1 MTVSTEVDHNDYI
14 GNGVTTSF
22 PYTFRIFKKS
32 DLVVQVVDLNE
43 NITELILDTDYTV
56 TGAGGYSGGNV
67 ILMAAL
73 ANGYQISISR
83 ELPVTQETDL
93 RNQGKFFAEVH
104 EDAFDKL
111 TMLIQQVR
119 SRLRLALR
127 KPSFV
132 ANYYDALGNYIRN
145 LRDPSHPQDAAT
157 KNYADT
163 LSATNESYT
172 DSLFSRTLRTGE
184 SITQLP
190 SIEFRKNKIIG
201 MDDNGNP
208 IMIIPESGT
217 ASEVLIEL
225 AKPTGTRM
233 IGDPLEGNLYKSLN
247 KRIYILNSVTDL
259 LNKDF
264 SGLDEELNVYT
275 YANKYSINI
284 ISEWKVNKTK
294 DDDTYSISLPSG
306 YFANLIIKP
315 EMSYAS
321 FDFGS
326 SDPVKN
332 SESVAEACR
341 VARANHLMS
350 KLTFPSGVYVADKF
364 YLDVDR
370 RGFTFS
376 GAGNDATIIMSTAS
390 DISMHHI
397 GIDPRDR
404 NRDRLH
410 WHQTV
415 EGFTV
420 NGGVEEK
427 GAAAASRAIYTAPY
441 ATIKNKS
448 INHKVS
454 NYDLLHLAIYWVGH
468 SQGKKNGSISTKY
481 GVRVRNNSI
490 KLMGYTGGGDKTQ
503 CTLSIEGMST
513 TLTSPVVVGD
523 STIQVADASGFDI
536 WYEIAFSNNTGGV
549 ETRRIVTI
557 AGNSVT
563 LDFPMTSAFPSGA
576 KVEVPMIGTS
586 VCSCTIE
593 TGEVRIGDSQAT
605 YISGNYSEEAKI
617 YITKYPRSLKIV
629 GNSTAEMSP
638 AITIDKVD
646 RRSSISIESNDTTF
660 SIAISISERTGAVG
674 DRIDLYNAPKLEIH
688 NNNRAMNSIIVNG
701 LYSFSSLKIDKTY
714 STSASEERFTRMSFS
729 GFNFSSQAAGAVT
742 EVLKFHQDSTQFG
755 FDGYTFSLDATCRRD
770 GSSSTVT
777 PGILKRYG
785 TSSTVPLS
793 QNSKPVSLF
802 SDFNESTGYDVFI
815 GSSSNRGS
823 IQVRPH
829 PSAPISISLSGVVES
844 II

>member
-1 MTVSTEVDHNDYI
+1 MTVSTEVDHNDYT

-315 EMSYAS
+315 EMSYAA

-364 YLDVDR
+364 DLDVDR

-376 GAGNDATIIMSTAS
+376 GAGNDATIIMSTSS
-390 DISMHHI
+390 DISMHHV
-397 GIDPRDR
+397 GVDPRDR

-410 WHQTV
+410 WHQIV
-415 EGFTV
+415 EGFTI
-420 NGGVEEK
+420 NGNVSDN
-427 GAAAASRAIYTAPY
+427 GANAATRAIYTAPY

-448 INHKVS
+448 INHRIS
-454 NYDLLHLAIYWVGH
+454 NYDLLHLVLYWYGH
-468 SQGKKNGSISTKY
+468 SQGAINGVTSTKY
-481 GVRVRNNSI
+481 GIRVRNNSI
-490 KLMGYTGGGDKTQ
+490 KIMGYIGGVTGQ
-503 CTLSIEGMST
+503 CTVSIEGMST
-513 TLTSPVVVGD
+513 TLISAVAVGD
-523 STIQVADASGFDI
+523 TIVTVNDASGFDT
-536 WYEIAFSNNTGGV
+536 WFEIAFTNSTGGV
-549 ETRRIVTI
+549 ETRRITVI
-557 AGNSVT
+557 SGNVLT
-563 LDFPMTSAFPSGA
+563 LDRAMTSAFPSGT
-576 KVEVPMIGTS
+576 KVEVPLVGTAVVS
-586 VCSCTIE
+586 STIE
-593 TGEVRIGDSQAT
+593 TGEIRIGDSQST
-605 YISGNYSEEAKI
+605 YLAGNYSEEAKI
-617 YITKYPRSLKIV
+617 YLTKYVRALVIT
-629 GNSTAEMSP
+629 GMSTAEASP
-638 AITIDKVD
+638 AISINVDK
-646 RRSSISIESNDTTF
+646 RSSIKIEGNDTTF
-660 SIAISISERTGAVG
+660 SIAVNITDRSGVVG
-674 DRIDLYNAPKLEIH
+674 ERIDLYSAPKLDI
-688 NNNRAMNSIIVNG
+688 RMNTRVQNPIILNG
-701 LYSFSSLKIDKTY
+701 VYGFSSLRIEKTFDSVY
-714 STSASEERFTRMSFS
+714 KDDRFTKMTFS
-729 GFNFSSQAAGAVT
+729 GFNHAAPAGGSVT
-742 EVLKFHQDSTQFG
+742 EVMKFFQDAVQFG
-755 FDGYTFSLDATCRRD
+755 FDGYTFDLDITCRRD
-770 GSSSTVT
+770 GASAAVT
-777 PGILKRYG
+777 PGLLKRYG
-785 TSSTVPLS
+785 TSSAAPAA
-793 QNSKPVSLF
+793 QNSAPISLF
-802 SDFNESTGYDVFI
+802 SDFNSTTGYDVFI
-815 GSSSNRGS
+815 GSSGNRGS

>member
-1 MTVSTEVDHNDYI
+1 MTVSTEVDHNEYT

-22 PYTFRIFKKS
+22 PYTFRIFHKS

-43 NITELILDTDYTV
+43 NITDLVLDTDYTV
-56 TGAGGYSGGNV
+56 TGAGGYTGGNV
-67 ILMAAL
+67 ILTTAL
-73 ANGYQISISR
+73 ENGFRISIAR

-315 EMSYAS
+315 EMSYAA

-364 YLDVDR
+364 DLDVDR

-376 GAGNDATIIMSTAS
+376 GAGNDATIIMSTSS
-390 DISMHHI
+390 DISMHHV
-397 GIDPRDR
+397 GVDPRDR

-410 WHQTV
+410 WHQIV
-415 EGFTV
+415 EGFTI
-420 NGGVEEK
+420 NGNVSDN
-427 GAAAASRAIYTAPY
+427 GANAATRAIYTAPY

-448 INHKVS
+448 INHRIS
-454 NYDLLHLAIYWVGH
+454 NYDLLHLVLYWYGH
-468 SQGKKNGSISTKY
+468 SQGAINGVTSTKY
-481 GVRVRNNSI
+481 GIRVRNNSI
-490 KLMGYTGGGDKTQ
+490 KIMGYIGGVTGQ
-503 CTLSIEGMST
+503 CTVSIEGMST
-513 TLTSPVVVGD
+513 TLISAVAVGD
-523 STIQVADASGFDI
+523 TIVTVNDASGFDT
-536 WYEIAFSNNTGGV
+536 WFEIAFTNSTGGV
-549 ETRRIVTI
+549 ETRRITVI
-557 AGNSVT
+557 SGNVLT
-563 LDFPMTSAFPSGA
+563 LDRAMTSAFPSGT
-576 KVEVPMIGTS
+576 KVEVPLVGTAVVS
-586 VCSCTIE
+586 STIE
-593 TGEVRIGDSQAT
+593 TGEIRIGDSQAT

-617 YITKYPRSLKIV
+617 FINKYVRALSIT
-629 GNSTAEMSP
+629 GTSTAEASP
-638 AITIDKVD
+638 AISINVDK
-646 RRSSISIESNDTTF
+646 RSSINIDSNDTTF
-660 SIAISISERTGAVG
+660 SIAVNITDRSGSSG
-674 DRIDLYNAPKLEIH
+674 DRIDLYSAPKLDIRM
-688 NNNRAMNSIIVNG
+688 NTRAQNPIILNG
-701 LYSFSSLKIDKTY
+701 VYGFSSLRIEKTFDSVY
-714 STSASEERFTRMSFS
+714 KDDRFTKMTFS
-729 GFNFSSQAAGAVT
+729 GFNHAAPAGGSVT
-742 EVLKFHQDSTQFG
+742 EVMKFFQDAVQFG
-755 FDGYTFSLDATCRRD
+755 FDGYTFDLDITCRRD
-770 GSSSTVT
+770 GASAAVT
-777 PGILKRYG
+777 PGLLKRYG
-785 TSSTVPLS
+785 TSSAAPAA
-793 QNSKPVSLF
+793 QNSAPISLF
-802 SDFNESTGYDVFI
+802 SDFNSTTGYDVFI
-815 GSSSNRGS
+815 GSSGNRGS

>member
-315 EMSYAS
+315 EMSYAA

-364 YLDVDR
+364 DLDVDR

-376 GAGNDATIIMSTAS
+376 GAGNDATIIMSTSS
-390 DISMHHI
+390 DISMHHV
-397 GIDPRDR
+397 GVDPRDR

-410 WHQTV
+410 WHQIV
-415 EGFTV
+415 EGFTI
-420 NGGVEEK
+420 NGNVSDN
-427 GAAAASRAIYTAPY
+427 GANAATRAIYTAPY

-448 INHKVS
+448 INHRIS
-454 NYDLLHLAIYWVGH
+454 NYDLLHLVLYWYGH
-468 SQGKKNGSISTKY
+468 SQGAINGVTSTKY
-481 GVRVRNNSI
+481 GIRVRNNSI
-490 KLMGYTGGGDKTQ
+490 KIMGYIGGVTGQ
-503 CTLSIEGMST
+503 CTVSIEGMST
-513 TLTSPVVVGD
+513 TLISAVAVGD
-523 STIQVADASGFDI
+523 TIVTVNDASGFDT
-536 WYEIAFSNNTGGV
+536 WFEIAFTNSTGGV
-549 ETRRIVTI
+549 ETRRITVI
-557 AGNSVT
+557 SGNVLT
-563 LDFPMTSAFPSGA
+563 LDRAMTSAFPSGT
-576 KVEVPMIGTS
+576 KVEVPLVGTAVVS
-586 VCSCTIE
+586 STIE
-593 TGEVRIGDSQAT
+593 TGEIRIGDSQST
-605 YISGNYSEEAKI
+605 YLAGNYSEEAKI
-617 YITKYPRSLKIV
+617 YLTKYVRALVIT
-629 GNSTAEMSP
+629 GMSTAEASP
-638 AITIDKVD
+638 AISINVDK
-646 RRSSISIESNDTTF
+646 RSSIKIEGNDTTF
-660 SIAISISERTGAVG
+660 SIAVNITDRSGVVG
-674 DRIDLYNAPKLEIH
+674 ERIDLYSAPKLDI
-688 NNNRAMNSIIVNG
+688 RMNTRVQNPIILNG
-701 LYSFSSLKIDKTY
+701 VYGFSSLRIEKTFDSVY
-714 STSASEERFTRMSFS
+714 KDDRFTKMTFS
-729 GFNFSSQAAGAVT
+729 GFNHAAPAGGSVT
-742 EVLKFHQDSTQFG
+742 EVMKFFQDAVQFG
-755 FDGYTFSLDATCRRD
+755 FDGYTFDLDITCRRD
-770 GSSSTVT
+770 GASAAVT
-777 PGILKRYG
+777 PGLLKRYG
-785 TSSTVPLS
+785 TSSAAPAA
-793 QNSKPVSLF
+793 QNSAPISLF
-802 SDFNESTGYDVFI
+802 SDFNSTTGYDVFI
-815 GSSSNRGS
+815 GSSGNRGS